1 MSELMGVE
9 IAGRPLASYAAAIG
23 IFLCGIG
30 AAQVLK
36 LALLRR
42 RGSEAAG
49 PEGLAR
55 RIVRALVLPAVYL
68 GSLYA
73 AVAVLSPPGKAGRV
87 VNAVFLATLV
97 WLLVRFSTMT
107 LSVVL
112 DRYLERG
119 GREDGQRRLKP
130 LLTVANLALW
140 LIGTLFLLDNIGFK
154 ISSVVAG
161 LGIGG
166 ITVALASQAIL
177 GDLFSYFVIL
187 FDRPF
192 ELGEFIATDDVAG
205 TIEAIGIKTTKIR
218 AATGE
223 QVVVSN
229 SRLIGGKL
237 HNYKRMERRL
247 VIFPVRVAYGV
258 DPGKL
263 AAIPAILREAVTAQE
278 DTDFGRAHLKELGES
293 GLNYEVV
300 YTVTNADYLRYMD
313 IQEAI
318 NLRIVEAFGREGI
331 EFALPTRA
339 IRMGRDQA
347 PGR

>member
-87 VNAVFLATLV
+87 VNA
-97 WLLVRFSTMT
+97 
-107 LSVVL
+107 VVL